1 MKVLLGFSVVC
12 LAAVCFGDGVGESEI
27 MIGLCGVLGVF
38 GGVDSGED
46 GNCAKVIVVPPGS
59 WIARGDGCGE

>member
-27 MIGLCGVLGVF
+27 MIGLFGVLGVL

-46 GNCAKVIVVPPGS
+46 GNWAIVTVVPHGS
-59 WIARGDGCGE
+59 WIARGDG

>member
-27 MIGLCGVLGVF
+27 MIGLFGVLGVF
-38 GGVDSGED
+38 GGVDSDED
-46 GNCAKVIVVPPGS
+46 GNCAKVIVVPPGR
-59 WIARGDGCGE
+59 WIAKGDG

>member
-27 MIGLCGVLGVF
+27 MIGLFSVLGVLG
-38 GGVDSGED
+38 GVDLGGG
-46 GNCAKVIVVPPGS
+46 GNCAMVTVVPHGS
-59 WIARGDGCGE
+59 WIARGCG